1 MPWARYDDMFSGWAS
16 KSVADHLGIGIKSGM
31 PYIRHDKASNPFVN
45 LKKEYKGLW
54 WQEIVLRFFMT
65 EVTYSAQADTP
76 SKAYKELAGQ
86 IRATLTSTH
95 QYFDKLATSMEL
107 WTDFW
112 DRAENGDL
120 KFLPTRQNKTA
131 LDPINQGYYSKDTYF
146 TETGKNLNL
155 VRHNDITRKERSS
168 AKLKVFVYELEHEFT
183 LEKYIE
189 DINSHSQ
196 PRSNC
201 DWNMNVCA
209 EENWIG
215 QYSSMRQYGADA
227 TLIKLFRSYANR
239 VFDPADAD
247 IFVVPFPHSSICRT
261 YVHQC
266 WTKCRCGRDTEEA
279 MRVEKM
285 LKSLKYL
292 NDKTKTFH
300 LFLLTGDTE
309 NHADALTSMPLYV
322 SLGGQEFKGSTNI
335 VIPPANTEPEY
346 QPSALAKFD
355 WTKPKKTA
363 VFLNVGL
370 VKINK
375 RLVNSERR
383 DAFSVLEKTPFIA
396 GLPVEVHEIL
406 GHRQFVLSTQETWQK
421 YRESYF
427 CPILP
432 GDLPYQKRF
441 YDVVAAGCIPVVI
454 AYASRD
460 NNPHKSWWKQGSHGY
475 NVTHPFAYSNF
486 THTVED
492 KQRLGL
498 VDYSEFVVEVD
509 SVHSI
514 VPVLESLLKNDSEAI
529 LHMQTAIAKVAKKF
543 VYGLGDD
550 MYTPGDA
557 FDSILIQLEE
567 YHSLRRSSSK
577 GGEGFD
583 FLQEGRGGVETKSE
597 TVSFCGDRKWKAT
610 DTSCDSRVSFLTDRY
625 NLAIPMAI
633 QAVLKENCA
642 CV

>member
-65 EVTYSAQADTP
+65 EVKYSTQADTP

-86 IRATLTSTH
+86 IRVTLTSTH
-95 QYFDKLATSMEL
+95 QYFDKLATAMEL

-120 KFLPTRQNKTA
+120 KFLPSRQNKTA

-146 TETGKNLNL
+146 AEMGKNLNL
-155 VRHNDITRKERSS
+155 VGHDDIARKERSS

-209 EENWIG
+209 EENWVG

-227 TLIKLFRSYANR
+227 TLIKLFRSYVNR
-239 VFDPADAD
+239 VYDPADAD

-261 YVHQC
+261 YFRQC
-266 WTKCRCGRDTEEA
+266 WGKCSCSRDGGREKK
-279 MRVEKM
+279 RVEKM
-285 LKSLKYL
+285 IKSLKYL
-292 NDKTKTFH
+292 NDDTKKFH

-309 NHADALTSMPLYV
+309 NHVDALTSMPLYV
-322 SLGGQEFKGSTNI
+322 SLGGQDFKGSTNI
-335 VIPPANTEPEY
+335 VIPPANTEPGY

-355 WTKPKKTA
+355 WTRPRKTA
-363 VFLNVGL
+363 VFMNFGV
-370 VKINK
+370 
-375 RLVNSERR
+375 VNDVRR

-396 GLPVEVHEIL
+396 GLPVEVHEIIE
-406 GHRQFVLSTQETWQK
+406 HRHFVLSAQETWQK
-421 YRESYF
+421 YRDSYF
-427 CPILP
+427 CPILQ

-441 YDVVAAGCIPVVI
+441 YDVVAAGCIPVVV
-454 AYASRD
+454 ASASRD
-460 NNPHKSWWKQGSHGY
+460 NNPHKSWFKQGSLGY
-475 NVTHPFAYSNF
+475 NVTYPFAYSNF
-486 THTVED
+486 THTIED

-514 VPVLESLLKNDSEAI
+514 VPVIESLLKNDAEAI
-529 LHMQTAIAKVAKKF
+529 LGMQTAIGKVAKKF

-550 MYTPGDA
+550 MFTPGDA
-557 FDSILIQLEE
+557 FDTMLIQLEE
-567 YHSLRRSSSK
+567 YHSLHRSK
-577 GGEGFD
+577 GGQD
-583 FLQEGRGGVETKSE
+583 FHFQQEGRGGAETKSE
-597 TVSFCGDRKWKAT
+597 TSNIKNQETTYCGNRKWNGT
-610 DTSCDSRVSFLTDRY
+610 DMSCNRRVSYLADHY
-625 NLAIPMAI
+625 HMAIPMAI
-633 QAVLKENCA
+633 QAVLKENCT